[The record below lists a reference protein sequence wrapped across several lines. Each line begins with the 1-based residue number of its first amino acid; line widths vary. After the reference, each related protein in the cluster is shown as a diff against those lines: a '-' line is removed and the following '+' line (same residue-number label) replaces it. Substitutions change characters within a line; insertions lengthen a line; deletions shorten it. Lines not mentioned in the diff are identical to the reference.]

1 MAEPLLDADFRHTS
15 LYGELQQRCGIKV
28 TGGRERI
35 HPFLPDIRQAW
46 LLGLAD
52 REPAFAIERLGRSG
66 ERPVEWRETVVRGDR
81 FAFVA
86 EWSSDSHAVE
96 LAPRASCPS

>member
-1 MAEPLLDADFRHTS
+1 M
-15 LYGELQQRCGIKV
+15 QV

-35 HPFLPDIRQAW
+35 QPFLPDIRQAW

-52 REPAFAIERLGRSG
+52 REAAFAIERMGRAG
-66 ERPVEWRETVVRGDR
+66 ARPVEWRETVVRGDR

-86 EWSSDSHAVE
+86 EWADGTGAVALSPASPPASSPA
-96 LAPRASCPS
+96 APTRPSA